1 MERQS
6 FSISP
11 DILQRLKDLRP
22 PSSIKIYM
30 APFCRFCPQTI
41 DRIVPLPIATDG
53 IRLTIIDSLL
63 FGDVAKTDG
72 VQSVP
77 TIMVDGQYRWTG
89 NVNLTELCEAAVN
102 RDPSK
107 LDKTSLQR
115 LITEGG
121 AYDLARM
128 MLDSGHIFP
137 AFIDLLVDDNF
148 SVRLAA
154 MVTLEEM
161 VDANIVIAQ
170 AVIDPLW
177 KRYHQTNDSVKGDIA
192 YIFGEVKS
200 PRTLPYLQSVVESES
215 NPEIIEAAK
224 EAFEKIEQS

>member
-1 MERQS
+1 
-6 FSISP
+6 
-11 DILQRLKDLRP
+11 
-22 PSSIKIYM
+22 
-30 APFCRFCPQTI
+30 
-41 DRIVPLPIATDG
+41 
-53 IRLTIIDSLL
+53 
-63 FGDVAKTDG
+63 
-72 VQSVP
+72 
-77 TIMVDGQYRWTG
+77 
-89 NVNLTELCEAAVN
+89 
-102 RDPSK
+102 
-107 LDKTSLQR
+107 
-115 LITEGG
+115 
-121 AYDLARM
+121 

-137 AFIDLLVDDNF
+137 AFIDLLADDNF

-177 KRYHQTNDSVKGDIA
+177 KRYHQTNDSVKGDIV

-200 PRTLPYLQSVVESES
+200 PTTLPYLQSVVESES